1 MQGSTISEKKKVW
14 DIPGWFISP
23 LFFWLALVPLSNEP
37 NNTRYGY
44 NIYGE
49 KINHLLYMDDLVQKE
64 MYKYLGMVESD
75 GFNMENW
82 ERK

>member
-1 MQGSTISEKKKVW
+1 MW
-14 DIPGWFISP
+14 NIPGWFISP
-23 LFFWLALVPLSNEP
+23 FLFCLALVPLSHEP
-37 NNTRYGY
+37 NNKIYGY
-44 NIYGE
+44 NIYGQ

-64 MYKYLGMVESD
+64 TYKYLGMVESD